1 MVCAMGYRFKKIYF
15 NGCSWTWGS
24 LLDNPHAQRYSK
36 LLCNELRAEE
46 CNFAIPG
53 GSTRRVARHMIGHDM
68 SQYALIIVQMTYNQR
83 TEFYQDNEWK
93 KVKIPMRWR
102 NPEDL
107 IKYEDFWDRYY
118 RDIYS
123 EKYGSIDEHVYY
135 NFFRSF
141 LKDKPHI
148 IMKVGDR
155 GKGKERLFSSDP
167 VSGLDYDIRLPEC
180 PVGKSHPDAQGHR
193 DICQSI
199 LDIL

>member
-15 NGCSWTWGS
+15 NGCSWTYGTHI
-24 LLDNPHAQRYSK
+24 DNPEEQRYSR

-68 SQYALIIVQMTYNQR
+68 SQYALVIVQMTYNQR
-83 TEFYQDNEWK
+83 TEFHQDNEWK
-93 KVKIPMRWR
+93 KVKIPMHWK
-102 NPEDL
+102 NPKDL
-107 IKYEDFWDRYY
+107 KYKDFWDRYY

-167 VSGLDYDIRLPEC
+167 VSGLDYDIRLPQA

>member
-1 MVCAMGYRFKKIYF
+1 MGYRFKKIYF

>member
-1 MVCAMGYRFKKIYF
+1 
-15 NGCSWTWGS
+15 
-24 LLDNPHAQRYSK
+24 
-36 LLCNELRAEE
+36 
-46 CNFAIPG
+46 
-53 GSTRRVARHMIGHDM
+53 
-68 SQYALIIVQMTYNQR
+68 MTYNQR
-83 TEFYQDNEWK
+83 TEFHQDNEWK
-93 KVKIPMRWR
+93 KVKIPMHWK
-102 NPEDL
+102 NPKDL
-107 IKYEDFWDRYY
+107 KYKDFWDRYY